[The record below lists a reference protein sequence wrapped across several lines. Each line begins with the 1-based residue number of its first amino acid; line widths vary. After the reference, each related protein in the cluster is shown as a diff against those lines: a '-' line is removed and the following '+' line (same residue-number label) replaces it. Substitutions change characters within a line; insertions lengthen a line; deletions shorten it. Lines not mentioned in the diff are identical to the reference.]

1 MRIGIDISR
10 LSVSARTGTEHYTF
24 ELLRAL
30 AYIDHYTAYT
40 LYSNGVPAALP
51 PLGTNFS
58 LRRIAFPRLWT
69 QVRLSIEMHRHPP
82 DVLFVPAHVLP
93 VQHPRYSVVTVH
105 DLGYLVFPHAHTALR
120 RLDLHFSTLWSARQ
134 AHHLIAV
141 SQATREALISSYGI
155 APEKITVVHH
165 GVGQR
170 FQPITDTHV
179 IEQVKQ
185 RYGITGRYILYVG
198 TIQPRKNLV
207 RLIDAFAWVAREDG
221 VEDVRLVIAGKKGWL
236 TETIEQRTIE
246 QDIADCVCFVGYV
259 PDADMPMLMSGA
271 MAFVFPSLYE
281 GFGMPVLEAMACGT
295 PVLTS
300 TTTSLPEVAGDA
312 ALLVHPYDTHA
323 IADGVA
329 RLLAD
334 ESLRATLRT
343 RSLEQAACFTWEQCA
358 EKTRTVLLRG
368 ER

>member
-1 MRIGIDISR
+1 MHIGIDISR
-10 LSVSARTGTEHYTF
+10 LSVSARTGTEHYTC

-30 AYIDHYTAYT
+30 ACIDHHTAYT
-40 LYSNGVPAALP
+40 LYSNSLPAALP
-51 PLGTNFS
+51 PLGTNFT
-58 LRRIAFPRLWT
+58 LRRIPFPRFWT
-69 QVRLSIEMHRHPP
+69 QARLSGEMHRHPP

-93 VQHPRYSVVTVH
+93 VKHPPHSVVTIH
-105 DLGYLVFPHAHTALR
+105 DLGYLVFPQAHTALR
-120 RLDLHFSTLWSARQ
+120 RLDLHFSTLWSAKQ
-134 AHHLIAV
+134 AHQLIAV
-141 SQATREALISSYGI
+141 SHATRQALISSYGI

-170 FQPITDTHV
+170 FVPIVDEHH
-179 IEQVKQ
+179 IEHVKQ
-185 RYGITGRYILYVG
+185 RYGVTGRYILYIG

-207 RLIDAFAWVAREDG
+207 RLIDAFAQVHQEDT
-221 VEDVRLVIAGKKGWL
+221 EDVRLVIAGKKGWL

-246 QDIADCVCFVGYV
+246 QNIADHVCFVGYV
-259 PDADMPMLMSGA
+259 PDADVPTLMSGA

-312 ALLVHPYDTHA
+312 ALLVHPYNTHA
-323 IADGVA
+323 IANGIA
-329 RLLAD
+329 RLLTD

-343 RSLEQAACFTWEQCA
+343 RGLERAARFTWEQCA
-358 EKTRTVLLRG
+358 EKTRTVLLNRYV
-368 ER
+368 